1 MTSTSDK
8 NEAPKNSLGIPSA
21 FFVEDVYSFMRQEEN
36 ENAETVL
43 RRLDEQHSKYKFM
56 EMNLFRKKRT
66 LKRQIPDIKTSL
78 DMLKLLKAKKKHFV
92 QEITTNG
99 FCKLES
105 DETVET
111 QFMMC
116 DDLYVKAKVPPTNK
130 VGLWLGANV
139 MLEYTL
145 PDAETLLS
153 KNLQTASKNLSQL
166 EDDLDFL
173 RDQLTTTE
181 VNMARVYNWDVKRR
195 STEKER
201 APTL

>member
-1 MTSTSDK
+1 MTSTGDSNNSDG
-8 NEAPKNSLGIPSA
+8 PKNSLGIPA
-21 FFVEDVYSFMRQEEN
+21 AIFLEDVDSFMKEEDN
-36 ENAETVL
+36 QENAEGVL
-43 RRLDEQHSKYKFM
+43 KRLDEQHSKYKFM

-78 DMLKLLKAKKKHFV
+78 DMLKLLKTKKESKENV
-92 QEITTNG
+92 Q
-99 FCKLES
+99 
-105 DETVET
+105 T
-111 QFMMC
+111 QFMLC
-116 DDLYVKAKVPPTNK
+116 DDLYIKARVPPTDK

-145 PDAETLLS
+145 KDAEALLS
-153 KNLQTASKNLSQL
+153 KNLQTATKNLSQL

-195 STEKER
+195 TADKEK

>member
-1 MTSTSDK
+1 MSSEK
-8 NEAPKNSLGIPSA
+8 EANKSSEPKNSLGIPAA
-21 FFVEDVYSFMRQEEN
+21 FFVEDVESFMRQEEN
-36 ENAETVL
+36 QENAELVL
-43 RRLDEQHSKYKFM
+43 RKLDEQHSKYKFM

-78 DMLKLLKAKKKHFV
+78 DMLKLLKAK
-92 QEITTNG
+92 QDAE
-99 FCKLES
+99 
-105 DETVET
+105 ETIDS
-111 QFMMC
+111 QFMVC
-116 DDLYVKAKVPPTNK
+116 DDLYLKAKVPPTNK

-145 PDAETLLS
+145 QDAEALLS

-166 EDDLDFL
+166 DDDLDFL

-195 STEKER
+195 AAEKEKS
-201 APTL
+201 APVL

>member
-78 DMLKLLKAKKKHFV
+78 DMLKLLKAKK
-92 QEITTNG
+92 
-99 FCKLES
+99 ES

-139 MLEYTL
+139 MLEYSL

>member
-1 MTSTSDK
+1 MSSSNQVSKGDGLT
-8 NEAPKNSLGIPSA
+8 NSLGIPSA
-21 FFVEDVYSFMRQEEN
+21 IFVEDVESFMKKDDNQ
-36 ENAETVL
+36 ENAELVL

-78 DMLKLLKAKKKHFV
+78 DMLKLLKSKK
-92 QEITTNG
+92 
-99 FCKLES
+99 ES
-105 DETVET
+105 KDTVDS
-111 QFMMC
+111 QFMLC
-116 DDLYVKAKVPPTNK
+116 DDLYIKAKVPPTNK

-145 PDAETLLS
+145 NDAEALLS
-153 KNLQTASKNLSQL
+153 KNLNTATKNLSQL

-195 STEKER
+195 AAEKEKS

>member
-1 MTSTSDK
+1 MTSTGDSDV
-8 NEAPKNSLGIPSA
+8 PKNSLGIPSA
-21 FFVEDVYSFMRQEEN
+21 IFLEDVDSFMKQEDN
-36 ENAETVL
+36 QENAELVL
-43 RRLDEQHSKYKFM
+43 KRLDEQHSKYKFM

-78 DMLKLLKAKKKHFV
+78 DMLKLLKAKKESEENV
-92 QEITTNG
+92 Q
-99 FCKLES
+99 
-105 DETVET
+105 T
-111 QFMMC
+111 QFMLC
-116 DDLYVKAKVPPTNK
+116 DDLYIKAKVPPTGK

-145 PDAETLLS
+145 TDAKALLS
-153 KNLQTASKNLSQL
+153 KNLQTATKNLSQL

-195 STEKER
+195 AADKEK